1 MVDIEAAQAID
12 TKTMASFRIEREDWQ
27 AFGALAKKE
36 RLTVTQVLTD
46 YIERCLAIGR
56 SMYGVSINPDTVGS
70 SLDPLPIDG
79 NLHSAINGRLT
90 AIEHRLDM
98 PSINAEHMA
107 AELAKF
113 ARRLESIE
121 QRPALT
127 EDQITTIC
135 ELTMQGWPP
144 ITDEH
149 IRELV
154 RAEVKHQGNNG
165 PKPAPTNTTQ
175 AGEAATPEKEHSV
188 KGQSTA
194 PGPDSETLKMVGRLK
209 ADPDGLQRWVRAGIA
224 QGLKGKALC
233 EYLSTNGHG
242 ANDNAKPF
250 DVSVASR
257 MVKAIEYLN
266 GEGDQPNG

>member
-46 YIERCLAIGR
+46 YIERCLAIGK

-79 NLHSAINGRLT
+79 NLHSAIDGRLT

-121 QRPALT
+121 QH
-127 EDQITTIC
+127 
-135 ELTMQGWPP
+135 PP
-144 ITDEH
+144 LTDEH

-154 RAEVKHQGNNG
+154 RAEVKRLVNNG
-165 PKPAPTNTTQ
+165 PKPSPMATAPTQTGST
-175 AGEAATPEKEHSV
+175 ATPEKEHSA
-188 KGQSTA
+188 KGAPTA
-194 PGPDSETLKMVGRLK
+194 TGPDPETLKMVKRLK
-209 ADPDGLQRWVRAGIA
+209 KDPDGLQRLVRAGLS
-224 QGLKGKALC
+224 QGLEGKALV

-250 DVSVASR
+250 DGSVASV
-257 MVKAIEYLN
+257 MKKAIAHMN
-266 GEGDQPNG
+266 GEGS